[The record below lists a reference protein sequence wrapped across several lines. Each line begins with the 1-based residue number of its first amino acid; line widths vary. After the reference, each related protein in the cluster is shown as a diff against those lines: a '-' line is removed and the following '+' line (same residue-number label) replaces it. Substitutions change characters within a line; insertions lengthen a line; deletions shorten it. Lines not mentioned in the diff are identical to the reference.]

1 MYAEGSGV
9 ERDETE
15 AVVWINQ
22 AVTQGHVEAMEWVR
36 MMAEEGNAAA
46 QLTLGGMYFSGSG
59 VEEDAAE
66 GIRWWRLA
74 ADQGHPPAQT
84 GLGGRYFN
92 GRGVPKDEVEAA
104 LWYRMAAEQGDAE
117 VLAWMHLTAEEGSVA
132 VQGNLGEMYADGRG
146 VVPDAVQAHLWLS
159 LAVARGS
166 EEQRNAYSAA
176 RDTVAQRMTRDQIAD
191 AQRLAREWEAAH
203 PREP

>member
-1 MYAEGSGV
+1 MYFTGRGVEGDPAEGV
-9 ERDETE
+9 
-15 AVVWINQ
+15 
-22 AVTQGHVEAMEWVR
+22 
-36 MMAEEGNAAA
+36 
-46 QLTLGGMYFSGSG
+46 
-59 VEEDAAE
+59 
-66 GIRWWRLA
+66 RWWRLA
-74 ADQGHPPAQT
+74 AEQGHLPAQT

-92 GRGVPKDEVEAA
+92 GRDVPRDEVEAA
-104 LWYRMAAEQGDAE
+104 RWYRMAAEQGDTE
-117 VLAWMHLTAEEGSVA
+117 VLAWMHLTAEQGSGA
-132 VQGNLGEMYADGRG
+132 VQGDLGEKYAHGRS
-146 VVPDAVQAHLWLS
+146 VAPAAVQAHLWLS